1 MAAAVV
7 QHEQQVSLGQSLA
20 DGDAANGVALELRQ
34 AGGGGDP
41 EAAIGVLAQERT
53 RVAVARPRP

>member
-41 EAAIGVLAQERT
+41 EAAIGVLAQGAHAGR
-53 RVAVARPRP
+53 R